1 MLHDSG
7 SFFQNYCTTEFHF
20 TVLSYLFFCVWL
32 CWVFTALYGLP
43 LIAVASP
50 VVEHW
55 ALGAQV
61 SAVVACML

>member
-7 SFFQNYCTTEFHF
+7 SFFQNYCTEFHF
-20 TVLSYLFFCVWL
+20 NVLNYLFVCFWL
-32 CWVFTALYGLP
+32 CWVFIAFYGLP